1 MKHVDK
7 VGLGQRVGRRQA
19 RARRLCQRVYDI
31 DIESAAVHRRGE
43 VDIVRDLFQ
52 HRAHFPYNIREHA
65 LDGLAVVA
73 HYVHQTVD
81 ELTCI
86 LALSRA
92 HRVYRYLSV
101 GVAVERHAR
110 RNVKILGQKHVA
122 QPTCDTAR
130 PAEALL
136 FDERGQRLSRRVLQ
150 AQPQREVGGRRRDG
164 ALAELVIRRCGV
176 ELYLFERDYLIELD
190 PARKL
195 GKLGGVRVRMP
206 EKHTHHRRHES
217 RKLFV
222 FELKEIRVVILVVS
236 RKPLDV
242 DIVPCEYFG
251 HHIDDDSHYL
261 FRECARRRSLL
272 ADKSVDS
279 SAERRS
285 EIYIVIGAQKYI
297 FFQLVVKPVEI
308 FFFVKA
314 ILDDLFIV
322 SAVKPRHNAHGVAHG
337 HIKILLCKFIAE
349 RPARARQDGKQ
360 KQADDKRRQTASTAL
375 TAFFLYF
382 RTVVGYNYLFRHR
395 IALRAIRSA
404 VPSFR

>member
-1 MKHVDK
+1 M
-7 VGLGQRVGRRQA
+7 
-19 RARRLCQRVYDI
+19 
-31 DIESAAVHRRGE
+31 
-43 VDIVRDLFQ
+43 
-52 HRAHFPYNIREHA
+52 
-65 LDGLAVVA
+65 
-73 HYVHQTVD
+73 
-81 ELTCI
+81 
-86 LALSRA
+86 
-92 HRVYRYLSV
+92 SV

-122 QPTCDTAR
+122 QPTRDTAS

-176 ELYLFERDYLIELD
+176 ELYLFERDYLIELY
-190 PARKL
+190 PAREL
-195 GKLGGVRVRMP
+195 GKLGGVHVRMS
-206 EKHTHHRRHES
+206 EKHTHHRRHER

-242 DIVPCEYFG
+242 DIVPREYFG
-251 HHIDDDSHYL
+251 HHIDDDRHYL
-261 FRECARRRSLL
+261 FRERARRRSLL

-285 EIYIVIGAQKYI
+285 EIYIVIGAQEYI

-314 ILDDLFIV
+314 VLDDLFIV

-337 HIKILLCKFIAE
+337 HIEILLCKFIAE
-349 RPARARQDGKQ
+349 HPARARHDGKQ

-375 TAFFLYF
+375 TALFLYF